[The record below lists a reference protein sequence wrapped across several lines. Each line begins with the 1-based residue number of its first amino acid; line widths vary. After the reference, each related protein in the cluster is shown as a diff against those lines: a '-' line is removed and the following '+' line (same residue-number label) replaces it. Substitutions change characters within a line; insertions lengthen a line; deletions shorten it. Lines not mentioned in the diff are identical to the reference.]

1 MNNRR
6 KLIAGNWKMN
16 KTSADAV
23 GLAQEIVAAVGKQNE
38 VDVVVCPPFTAVEAV
53 GRVLEGSE
61 VRLGGQNMHH
71 EASGAFTG
79 EVSAPMLRA
88 IFASYVI
95 LGHSERRTLFGETDE
110 IVNRKVAAALR
121 NQLRPIFFVGE
132 TLAEREAGST
142 LKVVQTQVERGL
154 EGVSREQATS
164 VVIAY
169 EPVWAIGTGKV
180 ATTAQAQ
187 EVHAF
192 IRGLLVKLFGE
203 PVAQRIRI
211 LYGGSMKPANAP
223 EFLAP
228 SDIAGGLIG
237 RRLVDLVPVHVVG
250 DLTAAII
257 QRQTKLLG
265 SLEAPDKTAAPVAG
279 QIVEQGAVFLDQRG
293 VKRMRAESQPLHLL
307 RRPGEAEPA
316 VLFAGKGNQSVRRRG
331 PVDRGIQIHENL
343 PQLFSGFLRPEKF
356 ELLRSGESR
365 HGQRPEPRQLG
376 LILR

>member
-1 MNNRR
+1 MNTRR

-110 IVNRKVAAALR
+110 VVNRKVNAALR
-121 NQLRPIFFVGE
+121 NQLRPIFCVGE

-142 LKVVQTQVERGL
+142 LRVVQTQVERGL

-203 PVAQRIRI
+203 PVAQRVRI

-223 EFLAP
+223 ELLAQ
-228 SDIAGGLIG
+228 SDIDGGLIG
-237 RRLVDLVPVHVVG
+237 G
-250 DLTAAII
+250 A
-257 QRQTKLLG
+257 
-265 SLEAPDKTAAPVAG
+265 SLEARSFVELVNAALSA
-279 QIVEQGAVFLDQRG
+279 
-293 VKRMRAESQPLHLL
+293 K
-307 RRPGEAEPA
+307 
-316 VLFAGKGNQSVRRRG
+316 
-331 PVDRGIQIHENL
+331 
-343 PQLFSGFLRPEKF
+343 
-356 ELLRSGESR
+356 
-365 HGQRPEPRQLG
+365 
-376 LILR
+376 